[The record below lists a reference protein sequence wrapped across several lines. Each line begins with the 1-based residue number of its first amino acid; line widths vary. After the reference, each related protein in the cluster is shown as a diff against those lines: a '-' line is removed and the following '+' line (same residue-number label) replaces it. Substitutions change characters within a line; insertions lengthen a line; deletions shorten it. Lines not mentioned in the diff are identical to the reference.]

1 MIQFFERIIGE
12 KDYLSCFK
20 DTGWV
25 CILST
30 NQQLNH
36 PVAHDW
42 LPTEGLSLV
51 RTWMGDFLG
60 KLLEEVLVRPAEG
73 AQPVVCVGPNVQA

>member
-1 MIQFFERIIGE
+1 MIQFFERIIEE

-20 DTGWV
+20 DTDWV

-42 LPTEGLSLV
+42 LPTEAKQGWAWS
-51 RTWMGDFLG
+51 
-60 KLLEEVLVRPAEG
+60 
-73 AQPVVCVGPNVQA
+73 GPGWETSWEN